1 MCHSTDLP
9 GSTKIGFLRIPVFQ
23 TGYTG
28 IQEFEDHV
36 QRKWSAVP
44 RAGCSSS
51 LLNLRRT
58 LR

>member
-1 MCHSTDLP
+1 MP
-9 GSTKIGFLRIPVFQ
+9 FYGSTKIGFLRIPVFQ
-23 TGYTG
+23 TGYMG

-36 QRKWSAVP
+36 SHKWSAVP